1 MGGRTMF
8 NMSCLYPINYIAQ
21 GRDLDKTIFL
31 VHLIEE
37 DMFDKQFKFG
47 DSGQAIANL
56 ATATVPIRNQSC
68 LGMKKL
74 RK

>member
-1 MGGRTMF
+1 MF

-37 DMFDKQFKFG
+37 DMFD
-47 DSGQAIANL
+47 NL
-56 ATATVPIRNQSC
+56 NLGTRGKPLQTSPLPLC
-68 LGMKKL
+68 LSEINLVWG
-74 RK
+74 